1 MSNLTK
7 NKIRK
12 VNYRSL
18 GYVNNLTDLQV
29 TIIKPTGVNLN
40 PSPSV
45 INLGD
50 GLYTFSYTPNVSGVW
65 IEKIKSVSNGDNAI
79 QTVVIENYDLDDIQS
94 QLNLLKMGGNF
105 QN

>member
-18 GYVNNLTDLQV
+18 GYADNLNDLQV
-29 TIIKPTGVNLN
+29 TIIRPNGQNFQ
-40 PSPSV
+40 PSPNV
-45 INLGD
+45 QNLGD
-50 GLYTFSYTPNVSGVW
+50 GLYSFSYTPNLSGVW
-65 IEKIKSVSNGDNAI
+65 IEKIKSNSNGDDAI
-79 QTVVIENYDLDDIQS
+79 QTVVIENYDLDDIQDQIS
-94 QLNLLKMGGNF
+94 HLRHGGNF